1 MTTMETKKTLAVAA
15 LALVALSA
23 YPSSA
28 AYAHG
33 GGVLRAVPRQVA
45 IGGTINVTGEKL
57 GKNADLK
64 AELRGV
70 LDNYPLQSVRT
81 SALGTLAATVTIPVS
96 VPPGIFTLV
105 VIAADGDVAG
115 RTEVTVGPPGEAA
128 AAAESGMPHME
139 SGGKMAD
146 MAEMKGTAEM
156 MKIEVKTTPA
166 EWAVIA
172 VLILASF
179 AGGVALIARS
189 AGESGSSQRKV
200 RLRR

>member
-1 MTTMETKKTLAVAA
+1 MEIKKTLAMSV

-23 YPSSA
+23 YASSA

-33 GGVLRAVPRQVA
+33 GGVLRAAPKQVA

-57 GKNADLK
+57 GRNADLR

-70 LDNYPLQSVRT
+70 LDNYPLGSVQT
-81 SALGTLAATVTIPVS
+81 SGTEALATTLTVPLS
-96 VPPGIFTLV
+96 VPAGVFTLV

-128 AAAESGMPHME
+128 AAASGMPHME
-139 SGGKMAD
+139 SGGKMAG
-146 MAEMKGTAEM
+146 MPAMKGTAEM

-179 AGGVALIARS
+179 AGGAALIARS
-189 AGESGSSQRKV
+189 
-200 RLRR
+200 RRATHS

>member
-1 MTTMETKKTLAVAA
+1 METKKTLAVAA

-33 GGVLRAVPRQVA
+33 GGVLRALPKQVA

-128 AAAESGMPHME
+128 AAESGMPHME

-146 MAEMKGTAEM
+146 MPGMKGTADM

-189 AGESGSSQRKV
+189 
-200 RLRR
+200 RRGIRQ